1 VTAVVV
7 AYSEAASEASAVPE
21 EAPSSMLTVLFAMI
35 GVDSSSQALGS
46 VDLGIQGRR
55 TESCVLAVAVGN
67 HVVAA
72 ANIAQAQLVE
82 DIAALLAG
90 EDTASSFAATT
101 TIALLEFVG
110 FQLRIAMKCAT
121 VVR

>member
-1 VTAVVV
+1 
-7 AYSEAASEASAVPE
+7 
-21 EAPSSMLTVLFAMI
+21 MLPVLFAMI
-35 GVDSSSQALGS
+35 GVDFSGQALGY

-55 TESCVLAVAVGN
+55 TESCVLAGAVGN

-72 ANIAQAQLVE
+72 ANIAQASLVE
-82 DIAALLAG
+82 DIAALVAG
-90 EDTASSFAATT
+90 EDTATPFVVKTP
-101 TIALLEFVG
+101 TIGLLHLVG